1 MNGKTNQ
8 RKNELYGDF
17 IRKPTDDT
25 RWWLYCIPI
34 GFAILISLFLN
45 GKNSNLYD

>member
-17 IRKPTDDT
+17 IRKPNEDT
-25 RWWLYCIPI
+25 RWLLYCIPI
-34 GFAILISLFLN
+34 GVAILISLFLN
-45 GKNSNLYD
+45 GKNCNLYD